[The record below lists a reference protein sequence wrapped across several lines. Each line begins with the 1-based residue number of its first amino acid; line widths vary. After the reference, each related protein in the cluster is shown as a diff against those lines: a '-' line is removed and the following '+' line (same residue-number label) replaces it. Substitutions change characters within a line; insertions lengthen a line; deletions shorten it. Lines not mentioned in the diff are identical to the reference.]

1 MLTLPSVETSKSERQ
16 SSYPKA
22 GLILRTSSF
31 KDSGSSGD
39 SREGS
44 TERTVTM
51 KTSTRTVAGETFLT
65 NRSKVTG
72 VQDVISRMKSEDVR
86 EGDTAEDI
94 EARGLLNKFLGAQV
108 ILSGIES
115 NVKASSTTTNSKR
128 ITKVTTTIT
137 EGGKPVTKTRTFQH
151 PVSEEELESVWDE
164 QTLRLLLEQST
175 DYEERRQ
182 IRARLRQVMAE
193 QEACTELVEKASQD
207 QIGTTFEGATH
218 VKKTFTE
225 GPVTTSQ
232 VTRVTTTQQVQSKK
246 PMSPFAKFRQLDK
259 QNSLNSPRTSN

>member
-1 MLTLPSVETSKSERQ
+1 MTSKHDDARSDCRCRPSVAVEFQCSELAT
-16 SSYPKA
+16 PH
-22 GLILRTSSF
+22 
-31 KDSGSSGD
+31 
-39 SREGS
+39 
-44 TERTVTM
+44 
-51 KTSTRTVAGETFLT
+51 
-65 NRSKVTG
+65 RSK
-72 VQDVISRMKSEDVR
+72 ISKIFWINKS
-86 EGDTAEDI
+86 
-94 EARGLLNKFLGAQV
+94 NQ
-108 ILSGIES
+108 
-115 NVKASSTTTNSKR
+115 
-128 ITKVTTTIT
+128 

-232 VTRVTTTQQVQSKK
+232 GKYNAS
-246 PMSPFAKFRQLDK
+246 
-259 QNSLNSPRTSN
+259 NSFCILE